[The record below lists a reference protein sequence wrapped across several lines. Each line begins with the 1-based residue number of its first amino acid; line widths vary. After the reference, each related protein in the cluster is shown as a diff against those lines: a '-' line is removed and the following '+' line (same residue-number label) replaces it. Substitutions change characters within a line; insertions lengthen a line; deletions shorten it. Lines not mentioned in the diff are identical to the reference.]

1 MEQFSKL
8 PLDDFITKFMK
19 VGVCTINKLKN
30 SAIDNMF
37 LNYPDLLTID
47 DLQKALGIGRNM
59 AYRLINNGQIEH
71 IRIGKNIKIPKRFV
85 VDFII
90 GSCYNNGS
98 GKFAVSEKEV

>member
-1 MEQFSKL
+1 MTKL
-8 PLDDFITKFMK
+8 QLQNFMK
-19 VGVCTINKLKN
+19 AGVCTINNLNN
-30 SAIDNMF
+30 SAIGNMF

-47 DLQKALGIGRNM
+47 DLQRALGIGRNM

-98 GKFAVSEKEV
+98 DKFAVSEKEV